1 MWNHSKI
8 KDNGN
13 LMKTKFNLKD
23 CMEVLMINEKLSFYA
38 ILELFIRGKLNRIY
52 YFNVYTIQ

>member
-1 MWNHSKI
+1 
-8 KDNGN
+8 
-13 LMKTKFNLKD
+13 MKTKFNLKD
-23 CMEVLMINEKLSFYA
+23 CMEVLIMINEKLSFYA

>member
-1 MWNHSKI
+1 
-8 KDNGN
+8 
-13 LMKTKFNLKD
+13 MKTKFNLKD
-23 CMEVLMINEKLSFYA
+23 CMEVLIMINEKLYA